1 MIQRLMVRDW
11 GPYAEKSVS
20 FSEGKNVILGSNFSG
35 KTSLVNAIFYAL
47 TGEALIPKGKT
58 KAADFAK
65 AASRDSIVE
74 LDIKVGDGEYRIR
87 RRPTRKQSHLL
98 KMQGGQEVS
107 EIASGP
113 GVDLRVAQ
121 VLGFGTAELTQAV
134 FMKEGA
140 VAEYLADTTPDK
152 RKKFVKAIEYK

>member
-47 TGEALIPKGKT
+47 TGEVLAPKA

-74 LDIKVGDGEYRIR
+74 LDIKVGDG
-87 RRPTRKQSHLL
+87 S
-98 KMQGGQEVS
+98 
-107 EIASGP
+107 
-113 GVDLRVAQ
+113 
-121 VLGFGTAELTQAV
+121 TA
-134 FMKEGA
+134 
-140 VAEYLADTTPDK
+140 
-152 RKKFVKAIEYK
+152 